1 MEGTRLSHFRV
12 FSKVGEGGMGVVY
25 KAEDEKLLRPVA
37 LKVLPPSLV
46 GDEPRRRRF
55 LREARAAAAVSHPN
69 IGAVHEVGEDSG
81 VVFIAMEYVEGKTL
95 GEVMGGRA
103 LPVEKA
109 LDIVRQIAEGLEA
122 AHRAGVIHRDLKPGN
137 VMLQP
142 DGRVR
147 IGSWRRSTSWTGRTS
162 ARSTASSGAEPFPTR
177 RRGMRWGESPT
188 ASTSR
193 PSRPARCSSRSR

>member
-12 FSKVGEGGMGVVY
+12 FSKVGEGRMGVVY

-46 GDEPRRRRF
+46 GDEARRRRF

-95 GEVMGGRA
+95 GEVIGGRA
-103 LPVEKA
+103 LPAEKA
-109 LDIVRQIAEGLEA
+109 LDIGRQIAQGLEA

-137 VMLQP
+137 VMLQG

-147 IGSWRRSTSWTGRTS
+147 LLDFGVAKLSEPPTEPGLSEGSDVATVSRELTAEGAVVGTTSYMS
-162 ARSTASSGAEPFPTR
+162 PEQARGLAVD
-177 RRGMRWGESPT
+177 
-188 ASTSR
+188 
-193 PSRPARCSSRSR
+193 AR